1 MKNKF
6 KELAG
11 YDPDNLVIMEDN
23 WIWSKG
29 GNSNPYTDN
38 EVWSEQLKEFKSKED
53 AQKFLDEYKEMY
65 ILDSI

>member
-29 GNSNPYTDN
+29 GNSNPYTHN
-38 EVWSEQLKEFKSKED
+38 EVWS
-53 AQKFLDEYKEMY
+53 
-65 ILDSI
+65 